1 VPASEELRRRL
12 NGRPIRI
19 GFPAGYDKPFFV
31 TVPAGCVGLN
41 CTKTGAYVELMRE
54 ILDSANVVR
63 TIVEVS
69 NASKAASP
77 LSCFTAC
84 VHEVS
89 NGGANLCIGPLW

>member
-1 VPASEELRRRL
+1 M
-12 NGRPIRI
+12 RI
-19 GFPAGYDKPFFV
+19 GFPTDDDKPFLV
-31 TVPAGCVGLN
+31 IVPTGCVGLNN

-77 LSCFTAC
+77 LSSFTAC
-84 VHEVS
+84 VREVS
-89 NGGANLCIGPLW
+89 IGGADLCIGPFW